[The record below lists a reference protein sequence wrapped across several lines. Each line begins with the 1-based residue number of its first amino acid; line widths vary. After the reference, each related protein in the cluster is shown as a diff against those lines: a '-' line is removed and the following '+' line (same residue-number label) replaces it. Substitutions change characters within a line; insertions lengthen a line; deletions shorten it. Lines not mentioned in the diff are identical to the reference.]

1 MNKKTIILCL
11 SILAG
16 MIVLVGVAVAFLYS
30 DNGGGDS
37 DEKVEI
43 SDDLA
48 LMSLVPSDAVL
59 VANFGSSGKNIPVF
73 EYSVQ
78 NVQRAAVSLHYAG
91 SLVPL
96 YAFDMGRAGEDM
108 SEQAASLI
116 EEVRS
121 KGHFAEYINGKTQA
135 GLRGAATKREIVLA
149 SPSDVVLKS
158 SLRHID
164 KGVSILDINAF
175 PEAVRVCASSEL
187 LVVSNSQAA
196 KIASAVF
203 KQKKKSGTEFV
214 SCLSDWTGFALGYD
228 PDSGLTLSGKS
239 VSDALESD
247 FLKEFA
253 ACEPAVSS
261 VAAVLPNYTVSAVS
275 LPLKDIDKYL
285 AAYESYMDSRQKLA
299 AYHDKLKSL
308 GKARGIQPDAYFRKL
323 KTTEIAV
330 ASFRCGDKMEKV
342 NLVRTGD
349 CDIKAG
355 EVQEYAYSGFA
366 AALFGSLFSLA
377 DESCCCLCNGWLISG
392 SRAAVGEYVSGRA
405 LEYTLKA
412 FMSDNSK
419 LSLSAAPASFLLYA
433 SMTRIDRDDFT
444 KSASGLVG
452 KMTGDAGYSPLIF
465 TVGKK
470 MQYNLIWQNSEIRKA
485 KAPKFERD
493 TVVVVSKGPFEVKN
507 SGTGKTNKFYQQP
520 NNYLCL
526 SENGK
531 SLWAAEFATPI
542 CGTAENIDYF
552 GNGKLQ
558 IIFGSTTKIHAI
570 DRLGRMVSGFP
581 IDLKKEILLGP
592 SVYDFSGNKKYN
604 VMVLHKDNTIA
615 MYNLKGAKP
624 ANWKDITARETIKAL
639 PERIEVGGNTFW
651 VVRTSLQT
659 LIFPFMGGESLTDFS
674 GDRMIRPDSVVK
686 VIDNET
692 VEVTSYDGRQ
702 KSVRLK

>member
-1 MNKKTIILCL
+1 MNKKTLILFL

-30 DNGGGDS
+30 DREAGVA
-37 DEKVEI
+37 DEKFEI
-43 SDDLA
+43 SDEFA
-48 LMSLVPSDAVL
+48 LMSVVPSDAVL
-59 VANFGSSGKNIPVF
+59 VANFSSSRENIPVF

-96 YAFDMGRAGEDM
+96 YVFDMGRAGEDM
-108 SEQAASLI
+108 SEQAAALI
-116 EEVRS
+116 EEVRA

-158 SLRHID
+158 ALRHID
-164 KGVSILDINAF
+164 KGVSILDINGF
-175 PEAVRVCASSEL
+175 PTAVKSCTSSEL
-187 LVVSNSQAA
+187 LVASNAQAG
-196 KIASAVF
+196 KIISSVL
-203 KQKKKSGTEFV
+203 KQRKKSVADFV
-214 SCLSDWTGFALGYD
+214 SCLSDWTSFDLSCS
-228 PDSGLTLSGKS
+228 PNSGLTLSGRS
-239 VSDALESD
+239 VYDDMGGD
-247 FLKEFA
+247 FLKAFA
-253 ACEPAVSS
+253 NCEPATSALAS
-261 VAAVLPNYTVSAVS
+261 VLPDYTVSAVS
-275 LPLKDIDKYL
+275 LPMKDIDKYL

-308 GKARGIQPDAYFRKL
+308 GKAKGIQPDAYFKQL
-323 KTTEIAV
+323 KISEIAV
-330 ASFRCGDKMEKV
+330 ASFKCGDKMEKV
-342 NLVRTGD
+342 NLVRTGE
-349 CDIKAG
+349 CDLKAG
-355 EVQEYAYSGFA
+355 EVQEYAYGGFA
-366 AALFGSLFSLA
+366 SALFGSLFSLP
-377 DESCCCLCNGWLISG
+377 DESCCTNCNGWLVSG
-392 SRAAVGEYVSGRA
+392 SRTAVGEYASGRA
-405 LEYTLKA
+405 VEYTLKT
-412 FMSDNSK
+412 FMSDNSR

-433 SMTRIDRDDFT
+433 SMTRVDKNDFT
-444 KSASGLVG
+444 ASASGLVG

-470 MQYNLIWQNSEIRKA
+470 MQYNLTWQNSEIRKT

-493 TVVVVSKGPFEVKN
+493 TVVLVSKGPFEVKN
-507 SGTGKTNKFYQQP
+507 SGTGKMNRFYQQP

-581 IDLKKEILLGP
+581 VDLKKEILLGP

-615 MYNLKGAKP
+615 MYNLKGVKP
-624 ANWKDITARETIKAL
+624 ANWKDITAKETIKAL
-639 PERIEVGGNTFW
+639 PERLEVGGSTFW

-674 GDRMIRPDSVVK
+674 GDKMIRPDSEVK
-686 VIDNET
+686 VIDNGT
-692 VEVTSYDGRQ
+692 VEVTLYDGKQ
-702 KSVRLK
+702 KSVKIK